1 VTVPAFHGI
10 EPQISLAYSSTS
22 GNGFA
27 GVGWS
32 LGAGSTIQRASS
44 FSGGAP
50 AYNGNDLFM
59 LDGQPLVPCASGSS
73 SPSCTTGGTHST
85 RIENYSRITFNAGS
99 DTWTVTGKTGT
110 VATYVPLFVTGWGVF
125 RWALQS
131 VVDTN
136 GNLVWY
142 NYWCDPGNECYLD
155 NIQYNGTSIQF
166 WRDSRSD
173 EVTYAVGAGML
184 ATMRYR
190 LKSIDVQVSGNR
202 LRTYALGYTTSG
214 SSWRSVLTSVQQYG
228 RDATLD
234 GTGTVTGGSALP
246 PFTLSTAAA
255 TPSLGW
261 EYGGNSFAGNA
272 TLETLVQTG
281 DFNGDGKADSYFH
294 WSDGHDWV
302 GVSTGSSVAWQLW
315 STAWPGNGTI
325 QSIVQTGDFNGD
337 GKTDVYFHWSDGND
351 WVGVSTGAGFNWE
364 LWSTAWTGNDTI
376 QSIVRT
382 GDFNGDGKT
391 DVYFHWSD
399 GNDWVGVSTG
409 AGFSWQL
416 WANGFAGNA
425 TIQNIVRVADFN
437 GDGKTDV
444 YFHWSDGNDWVGLS
458 TGAGFSW
465 QLWSTNWTGNDT
477 LQSLIQTADFNGDG
491 KSDLYF
497 HWSDGNDWVGVST
510 GSGFNWQLWSNAWAG
525 NGTLQSIVKAGDFNG
540 DGRDDVY
547 FHWSDGND
555 WVGVSTGSGFNWQ
568 LWGNGFAGNT
578 TIQNIVR
585 IADFNG
591 DGKTDVY
598 FRWSDGNDWLALTS
612 GPIPDLVN
620 AISNGTGGTTGVT
633 YAPSS
638 SWSNTYLP
646 VSTVFQTVTSTTV
659 GDGRGNTSTTSYQY
673 QGGLWSASEQ
683 RFLGFRYVKSVVDAA
698 GDYAETYYHQGVGDI
713 AKPDTTYFK
722 DPSGNIY
729 MYTSNSYTEN
739 DSPPYTSMLTT
750 RWDYECNETSSCRR
764 VATQFE
770 YDQYGNVVNLL
781 DYGDYDKYLAG
792 TGTLRSTWSGFYP
805 NTSAFLVGVKAY
817 ENVYGAQNGGAWVFM
832 AQTLYQYDGSG
843 TYAAAPSR
851 GNLTTSQTWNSTTGG
866 YSVST
871 KGYDGYGNQ
880 TSSTD
885 PLGHT
890 STVAYDGGY
899 HVYPVRRCNALGQC
913 SSTGWDYVLGMK
925 TSETDANNATTTVS
939 YDAFGRPTRETGADG
954 TYVAYQYLSWGD
966 PNNQRTRKFSPDG
979 LWVDTYVD
987 GLQRTFQEVRA
998 NGDARQ
1004 TLYDDATKRVWKST
1018 AWYAPGEAPQYSVY
1032 AYDGV
1037 GRQRTVTNPDGS
1049 SASTTYGT
1057 YGGGTAVTLD
1067 ELGHEHVIWKN
1078 THGATILVREK
1089 NTVGAGCSA
1098 SAPCY
1103 YYTSYTLDALD
1114 RITEVVDA
1122 SGNAAT
1128 YAWSSLGKKT
1138 AQCDPDTGCWSYGYD
1153 AAGNLTRTTDAKN
1166 QTKTFTYDAVGRQTR
1181 VTYPDGTSATWTYD
1195 QQPPAATSPGAIG
1208 RLTESSNAAG
1218 YTTYGYDVMG
1228 RATYVGRCVNA
1239 VSACHSISYGYDAYG
1254 RLSTT
1259 ATWPEEEETTTT
1271 YDGNGRPVTLK
1282 GTLNGATTT
1291 YVSNATYNARG
1302 QVTSLSY
1309 GNGTT
1314 TNNTYDPA
1322 RQWLT
1327 SAAVT
1332 LGSTT
1337 IYQASYAYDRAARIT
1352 ASSSSTDYYLDNSY
1366 GYDDLNRLVA
1376 VGGAQNQS
1384 FAYDPLGNITSK
1396 SDVGT
1401 YGYTAPHAH
1410 AVSAAGGTSYT
1421 YDANGNMTG
1430 GNGRTISWSY
1440 DNLPTQV
1447 TTGSGTTTL
1456 AYGADGDRM
1465 YKSGPAGTYGYFP
1478 EEELQNWAWVRY
1490 YTLGGM
1496 TVARRDSTGSYWYH
1510 TDHVGSVHAI
1520 TNASGAKVEAQDYAP
1535 FGSTVASSGSV
1546 SDDYGFDGQRTDPDM
1561 GLVYMN
1567 ARYYDARLGRFISA
1581 DSVVPSDD
1589 PQALNRYAFAYNNP
1603 IANSDPSG
1611 HAPVVAAVV
1620 AVASFV
1626 ASNAVVISATVGV
1639 AASVAGYITH
1649 NPILSTIGAV
1659 ALGFA
1664 GGEAFGAGVLAAPGL
1679 QGGLIGGAEAALTSP
1694 LSPLPGGFKTALGW
1708 AFTATGLFDGGQ
1720 LNYVSL
1726 GMSLSTAPFSPL
1738 PNDLKFALG
1747 LGVAVYGFYESEQA
1761 PGSAEANQSTTSAS
1775 GGAGALSD
1783 STPFAGAA
1791 AVATSG
1797 DDCANGCLVLAADVT
1812 TTPWQR
1818 MQDMAGQIY
1827 SQSGTV
1833 MVDGVAVRPDC
1844 SGSTAFVLLDSPPI
1858 GASGTF
1864 GGNGAPGFVPSL
1876 NNQPVAGGYVWWPG
1890 HVVPILQDPVSGQ
1903 LMTFGHMTAGQ
1914 PIDVLPLST
1923 VTKWFGPPK
1932 YYAPGGG
1939 T

>member
-1 VTVPAFHGI
+1 
-10 EPQISLAYSSTS
+10 
-22 GNGFA
+22 
-27 GVGWS
+27 
-32 LGAGSTIQRASS
+32 
-44 FSGGAP
+44 
-50 AYNGNDLFM
+50 
-59 LDGQPLVPCASGSS
+59 
-73 SPSCTTGGTHST
+73 
-85 RIENYSRITFNAGS
+85 
-99 DTWTVTGKTGT
+99 
-110 VATYVPLFVTGWGVF
+110 
-125 RWALQS
+125 
-131 VVDTN
+131 
-136 GNLVWY
+136 
-142 NYWCDPGNECYLD
+142 
-155 NIQYNGTSIQF
+155 
-166 WRDSRSD
+166 
-173 EVTYAVGAGML
+173 
-184 ATMRYR
+184 
-190 LKSIDVQVSGNR
+190 
-202 LRTYALGYTTSG
+202 
-214 SSWRSVLTSVQQYG
+214 VLTSVQQYG

-246 PFTLSTAAA
+246 AQTMWDQAGTSSFSVQGWSGGGGSCG
-255 TPSLGW
+255 SLNGW
-261 EYGGNSFAGNA
+261 QCEDAWNFI
-272 TLETLVQTG
+272 QTG
-281 DFNGDGKADSYFH
+281 DFNGDGRTDVVYTRPG
-294 WSDGHDWV
+294 WGGNW
-302 GVSTGSSVAWQLW
+302 GVMLSTGSGWDVQGWAGGGGSCGGLSGPFCEDQWNV
-315 STAWPGNGTI
+315 I
-325 QSIVQTGDFNGD
+325 QTGDFNGD
-337 GKTDVYFHWSDGND
+337 GKTDIAYTRPGWSS
-351 WVGVSTGAGFNWE
+351 WTMLLSTGSGWNVQGWAGGGGSCGSLSGPFCEDQWNFIE
-364 LWSTAWTGNDTI
+364 
-376 QSIVRT
+376 T

-391 DVYFHWSD
+391 DIAYSRPGWNGTWTVLL
-399 GNDWVGVSTG
+399 STG
-409 AGFSWQL
+409 SGFSAQSWGASGGNCGSL
-416 WANGFAGNA
+416 AGWECEDAYNY
-425 TIQNIVRVADFN
+425 IQAGDFN
-437 GDGKTDV
+437 GDGKTDIA
-444 YFHWSDGNDWVGLS
+444 YARPGWG
-458 TGAGFSW
+458 TSW
-465 QLWSTNWTGNDT
+465 M
-477 LQSLIQTADFNGDG
+477 
-491 KSDLYF
+491 
-497 HWSDGNDWVGVST
+497 VMVST
-510 GSGFNWQLWSNAWAG
+510 GSGFSLQNW
-525 NGTLQSIVKAGDFNG
+525 GTGGGSCGSLSGWMCEDGWNFIQSG
-540 DGRDDVY
+540 
-547 FHWSDGND
+547 
-555 WVGVSTGSGFNWQ
+555 
-568 LWGNGFAGNT
+568 
-578 TIQNIVR
+578 
-585 IADFNG
+585 DFNG
-591 DGKTDVY
+591 DGKTDLAYSRPGWGSAWMIMMSTGSSFSVQY
-598 FRWSDGNDWLALTS
+598 WGSNGGSCGSLSGWECEDAYNYIQTGDFNGDGKTDIAYSRPGWGTSWMALLSTGTGFSLQNFGTGGGSCGSLNGWECEDSWNIITS
-612 GPIPDLVN
+612 GDFNGDGTTDLAYTRPGWGTGWGMMLSSGSAPDLLAAV
-620 AISNGTGGTTGVT
+620 ANGTGGGNWISYT
-633 YAPSS
+633 PSS
-638 SWSNTYLP
+638 AWSNGYLP
-646 VSTVFQTVTSTTV
+646 VGQVFPTVSATTV
-659 GDGRGNTSTTSYQY
+659 GDGRGNASTTSYQY

-1153 AAGNLTRTTDAKN
+1153 AAGNLTSSTDARGT
-1166 QTKTFTYDAVGRQTR
+1166 TKSSTYDALGRQIE
-1181 VTYPDGTSATWTYD
+1181 VTYPNGTTASWSYD
-1195 QQPPAATSPGAIG
+1195 QPGHGAGIG
-1208 RLTESSNAAG
+1208 HLTTESDGSGSENHA
-1218 YTTYGYDVMG
+1218 YDVMG
-1228 RATYVGRCVNA
+1228 RE
-1239 VSACHSISYGYDAYG
+1239 VSSTKCIAGSCFTMTRGFDAYG

-1259 ATWPEEEETTTT
+1259 TYPDGEVVTTS
-1271 YDGNGRPVTLK
+1271 YDGNGRPAALS
-1282 GTLNGATTT
+1282 GNST
-1291 YVSNATYNARG
+1291 YVSWTTYTARG
-1302 QVTSLSY
+1302 QIASITF

-1314 TNNTYDPA
+1314 TSYGYSAP

-1332 LGSTT
+1332 TPSATL
-1337 IYQASYAYDRAARIT
+1337 YQASYAYDSAARVT
-1352 ASSSSTDYYLDNSY
+1352 ATSSSTDAYLNVSY
-1366 GYDDLNRLVA
+1366 GYDDLNRLVS
-1376 VGGAQNQS
+1376 VGGAQNES

-1396 SDVGT
+1396 SDVGA
-1401 YGYTAPHAH
+1401 YGYAAPHAH
-1410 AVSAAGGTSYT
+1410 AVSSAGGTSYT
-1421 YDANGNMTG
+1421 YDANGNMLSG
-1430 GNGRTISWSY
+1430 GGRTFTWTY
-1440 DNLPTQV
+1440 DNQPASV
-1447 TTGSGTTTL
+1447 AASDGTTTFTYD
-1456 AYGADGDRM
+1456 ASGQRVHKTGA
-1465 YKSGPAGTYGYFP
+1465 SGTYSYFGP
-1478 EEELQNWAWVRY
+1478 VDLQNGALVKY
-1490 YTLGGM
+1490 YAMAGVTL
-1496 TVARRDSTGSYWYH
+1496 ARHDATGTYWYH
-1510 TDHVGSVHAI
+1510 ADHLGSVRAI
-1520 TNASGAKVEAQDYAP
+1520 TNAAGAKVQTDDYAP
-1535 FGSTVASSGSV
+1535 FGATVASSGSLG
-1546 SDDYGFDGQRTDPDM
+1546 DDHGFGGHRTDADL

-1761 PGSAEANQSTTSAS
+1761 PGAAESDQSPASAS
-1775 GGAGALSD
+1775 GGAGAPSD

-1791 AVATSG
+1791 AAATSG

-1844 SGSTAFVLLDSPPI
+1844 SGSTAFVLLGSSPI
-1858 GASGTF
+1858 GPSGTF

-1890 HVVPILQDPVSGQ
+1890 HVVPILENPSTGQ